1 MASVDPVAD
10 VFDGPGEVRELIRA
24 IEWSLTPLGPVGSW
38 SPVLRTMTR
47 GCLASSFPM
56 VIHWGPER
64 VALYNDP
71 FADLIG
77 AKHPAALG
85 RPAKDT
91 WPEAWEVVG
100 GRLDDVMVRGR
111 TMHAKDEQR
120 ILYRNGYPEE
130 CYFSLSHSP
139 IDDVDGTTGGV
150 FTVATETTAKVL
162 YERRM
167 RVVRELGAVST
178 TDAGSPTETCR
189 AVLRVLASARETM
202 PFAVAFLRTD
212 GGPVEK
218 VADYG
223 LATDACIP
231 GLTDWGRDP
240 AGLVAAVLDSGG
252 VQEVAGLREEFPG
265 ALLPGP
271 LGPLTPDTAVL
282 LPLTVS
288 GRPDPIGVLVLG
300 VNPYRPLNPEYREF
314 FTVVARQV
322 RVALGDTVAYEVE
335 RLRSSVLADLDRA
348 KMEFFQNVS
357 HELRTPLTVLLA
369 PLRNL
374 LDASGERPVGE
385 QQDLQAAGRAAERL
399 RTMVDALLDFSG
411 AEAGTLNPD
420 RQPTDLADLTA
431 QTCSMFRAAAEH
443 AGLDFTVEIPDAP
456 MTVAVD
462 RSMWSTIVTNLVS
475 NAIKYTT
482 RGSIQISL
490 TATDADAVL
499 TVADTGGGID
509 ADEQPLVFNR
519 FYRATDAEGGAGIGL
534 AVVADLVKA
543 HHGHLDLASAPGSG
557 STFTVTVPMLLTPDA
572 AYPIPAESSQP
583 ATGAARGSVLVVED
597 DTDLREFLTRLL
609 TADGWAVRAFA
620 DAEAALELIG
630 QTTNGVADLV
640 ITDVVL
646 PGRDGLALVQQLR
659 QQPATQRT
667 PMVVLTARHG
677 ADAIAEGLA
686 AGADDY
692 ITKPFSSDELLAR
705 VLANHELAQLR
716 EKAVSRAEARGDQIR
731 AGLESNRIIGTAIG
745 ILMTEHHLSAAP
757 AFQLLV
763 AASQHSNRK
772 LRDIAAD
779 VTTTGRLPLRPT
791 LTDEL
796 LIRVNGAT
804 AETPGRPRDAAAA
817 MLGGGRA
824 VRYNARSDY

>member
-1 MASVDPVAD
+1 
-10 VFDGPGEVRELIRA
+10 
-24 IEWSLTPLGPVGSW
+24 
-38 SPVLRTMTR
+38 
-47 GCLASSFPM
+47 M

-71 FADLIG
+71 FAELIG
-77 AKHPAALG
+77 GKHPAALG

-100 GRLDDVMVRGR
+100 GRLDGVMERGH
-111 TMHAKDEQR
+111 TMHAVDEQR
-120 ILYRNGYPEE
+120 ILHRSGYPEE
-130 CYFSLSHSP
+130 CYFSFSHSP
-139 IDDVDGTTGGV
+139 IDDVDGTTAGV
-150 FTVATETTAKVL
+150 FTVSTETTAKVL

-178 TDAGSPTETCR
+178 TDAGSPAETCR
-189 AVLRVLASARETM
+189 AVLRVLATARETM
-202 PFAVAFLRTD
+202 PFAVAFLRAD

-223 LATDACIP
+223 LAPDACVP
-231 GLTDWGRDP
+231 GMTDSGLDP
-240 AGLVAAVLDSGG
+240 AGLVAGVLDSGR
-252 VQEVAGLREEFPG
+252 VQEVTGLRAAFPG

-288 GRPDPIGVLVLG
+288 GRPEPIGVLVVG

-322 RVALGDTVAYEVE
+322 RVALSDTVAYEVE

-374 LDASGERPVGE
+374 LDVSADRPVGE
-385 QQDLQAAGRAAERL
+385 QLDLQAAVRAAERL

-411 AEAGTLNPD
+411 AEAGTLTPD

-443 AGLDFTVEIPDAP
+443 AGLDFTVEIPDPP

-462 RSMWSTIVTNLVS
+462 RGMWSTIVTNLVS

-482 RGSIQISL
+482 RGSIRISL
-490 TATDADAVL
+490 TATGNNAVL

-509 ADEQPLVFNR
+509 TDQQPLIFNR
-519 FYRATDAEGGAGIGL
+519 FYRATDNAEDGAGIGL

-543 HHGHLDLASAPGSG
+543 HHGHLELASTPGTG
-557 STFTVTVPMLLTPDA
+557 STFTATVPMFLTPGSGD
-572 AYPIPAESSQP
+572 PGPAESSQP
-583 ATGAARGSVLVVED
+583 PTERERGSVLLVED

-609 TADGWAVRAFA
+609 TADGWAVRAVA
-620 DAEAALELIG
+620 DAETALELAG
-630 QTTNGVADLV
+630 RTPDGVPDLV
-640 ITDVVL
+640 LTDVVL
-646 PGRDGLALVQQLR
+646 PGRDGLSLVKQLR
-659 QQPATQRT
+659 QQPGTQRT

-677 ADAIAEGLA
+677 ADATAEGLA

-705 VLANHELAQLR
+705 VHANHELAQLR
-716 EKAVSRAEARGDQIR
+716 EQAVTRAEARGEQIR

-745 ILMTEHHLSAAP
+745 ILMTEHHLTAAP

-763 AASQHSNRK
+763 GASQHSNRK
-772 LRDIAAD
+772 LRDIAAEI
-779 VTTTGRLPLRPT
+779 TTTGRLPLRPT
-791 LTDEL
+791 VIDEI
-796 LIRVNGAT
+796 LIRATSTGARRGSPT
-804 AETPGRPRDAAAA
+804 ST
-817 MLGGGRA
+817 
-824 VRYNARSDY
+824 